1 MKCIN
6 YKMRFYLVV
15 SSLIAPLYL
24 MWAITIGE
32 LIVFALIAKFIFTI
46 AEKKAE
52 KIGFNYI

>member
-1 MKCIN
+1 
-6 YKMRFYLVV
+6 MRFYLVV